1 MILEAAPQSEAE
13 PCLEMKSL
21 MVSQR
26 LTTMCCGK
34 AVGPGSADTLARTER
49 RRREQHDVGA
59 DALVEQF
66 QARCAQNCSRFALN
80 ADEGVRAP
88 SSSQTSLTD
97 LGYCL
102 LLREHSPEKIRFQ
115 HI

>member
-1 MILEAAPQSEAE
+1 LFRNEESDGKPEAYHHVLRQSRW
-13 PCLEMKSL
+13 SW
-21 MVSQR
+21 
-26 LTTMCCGK
+26 G
-34 AVGPGSADTLARTER
+34 ARTPSSALSAAGANNTTL
-49 RRREQHDVGA
+49 EQTPLSNNSRPG
-59 DALVEQF
+59 
-66 QARCAQNCSRFALN
+66 CAQNCSRFALN

>member
-66 QARCAQNCSRFALN
+66 QARLRAKLFALCAQCGR
-80 ADEGVRAP
+80 GRP
-88 SSSQTSLTD
+88 RSQ
-97 LGYCL
+97 
-102 LLREHSPEKIRFQ
+102 
-115 HI
+115 